1 MNVHKI
7 KVSCGQI
14 KFLSDFFKDYE
25 DEKVAC
31 TIDELGKIDF
41 TMSVKT
47 DLSKTETADYLKK
60 VFKQT
65 KMGSALYFSVQ
76 AV

>member
-31 TIDELGKIDF
+31 TH
-41 TMSVKT
+41 
-47 DLSKTETADYLKK
+47 
-60 VFKQT
+60 
-65 KMGSALYFSVQ
+65 
-76 AV
+76 